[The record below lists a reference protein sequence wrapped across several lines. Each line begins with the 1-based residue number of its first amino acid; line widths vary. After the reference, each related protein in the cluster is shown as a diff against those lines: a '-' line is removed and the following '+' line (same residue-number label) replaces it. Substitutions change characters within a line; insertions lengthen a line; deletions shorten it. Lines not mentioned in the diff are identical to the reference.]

1 MRGSSYDDEDE
12 RAERQ
17 RPSRDTELTLGTG
30 TLLLLFLGL
39 ALICGACFGLGYEV
53 GRGAAPSSAPG
64 QQSTGTGQPA
74 TQSNGA
80 KTKPSATLTPGST
93 ASAPSVVVDE
103 NRANSGASSGTG
115 NSSAPS
121 KQAASPPAP
130 QTTVT
135 VSQPQV
141 RPALPAY
148 SMPLPSG
155 DSGMHA
161 VLPPPVQLMVQI
173 AAVSHQEDADVLSAA
188 LRKHGYAVV
197 EKRDASDGLIHVR
210 IGPFNN
216 RADAEHWR
224 QKLLDDGYNAM
235 IQ

>member
-1 MRGSSYDDEDE
+1 MRGRFDDEDE
-12 RAERQ
+12 TAERQ

-53 GRGAAPSSAPG
+53 GRGVNQPSAQG
-64 QQSTGTGQPA
+64 QQGAGAGQTGLP
-74 TQSNGA
+74 SNGVKA
-80 KTKPSATLTPGST
+80 KPSATETPVPPAPS
-93 ASAPSVVVDE
+93 PSVVVE
-103 NRANSGASSGTG
+103 NNHAGSESP
-115 NSSAPS
+115 PS
-121 KQAASPPAP
+121 KQTASPSVT
-130 QTTVT
+130 QTTAAP
-135 VSQPQV
+135 QPQV
-141 RPALPAY
+141 RAALPAY
-148 SMPLPSG
+148 NAPLPSG

-161 VLPPPVQLMVQI
+161 VLPPPMQLMVQI

-197 EKRDASDGLIHVR
+197 ERREGGDGLIHVR
-210 IGPFNN
+210 IGPFSS
-216 RADAEHWR
+216 RDEAEHWR